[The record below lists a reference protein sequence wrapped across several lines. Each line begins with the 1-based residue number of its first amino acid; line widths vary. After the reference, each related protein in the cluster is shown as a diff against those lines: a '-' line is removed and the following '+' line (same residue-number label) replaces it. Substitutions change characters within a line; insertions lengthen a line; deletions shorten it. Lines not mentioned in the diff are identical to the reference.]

1 MCPRGHEHAP
11 SRFEHTS
18 AFRQPG
24 VLVGHVLTRF
34 HRPGKSRPACQQKM
48 RIHGQRGGEKKR
60 EREGKRERERDVC
73 VRAHTRTQT
82 YTWARRN
89 THRYFENACQRR
101 VHGGYRPQKIK
112 GVVFKGEIQSVGHSE
127 IGGVLQVG
135 LCTTCR
141 GVGTLHGA
149 ERYASNLGACAKKAR
164 VLSGL
169 AAMKRPANSVSTYQD
184 TCGPCGVN
192 CLRHRTQRPRSASAL
207 SLAPTPRD
215 DPPCLSAPARLSSP
229 ARVRACVT
237 HTEVATGQENAS
249 HGSRSAR
256 ALRPVTSSPASP

>member
-11 SRFEHTS
+11 SRLEHTS
-18 AFRQPG
+18 TFRQPG
-24 VLVGHVLTRF
+24 GLVGHVLTRF
-34 HRPGKSRPACQQKM
+34 HRPGESRPAYQQKM
-48 RIHGQRGGEKKR
+48 QSHGHRGGEKKT
-60 EREGKRERERDVC
+60 EREGKGEKDVC
-73 VRAHTRTQT
+73 ARAHAHTHTRGRAQT
-82 YTWARRN
+82 HAGISK
-89 THRYFENACQRR
+89 RR

-141 GVGTLHGA
+141 GVGALHGA

-237 HTEVATGQENAS
+237 HTEVATGQEHAS
-249 HGSRSAR
+249 HGARSVKG
-256 ALRPVTSSPASP
+256 LRPVTSSPASP